1 MPSETAYR
9 VSDGIS
15 VPSYFFLW
23 NTTGCTGAR
32 VRRFGSVSIDTSHTA
47 NAYSDTASPLSPPKA
62 ALPNNSLK
70 IQA

>member
-47 NAYSDTASPLSPPKA
+47 NAYSDTASPL
-62 ALPNNSLK
+62 
-70 IQA
+70 